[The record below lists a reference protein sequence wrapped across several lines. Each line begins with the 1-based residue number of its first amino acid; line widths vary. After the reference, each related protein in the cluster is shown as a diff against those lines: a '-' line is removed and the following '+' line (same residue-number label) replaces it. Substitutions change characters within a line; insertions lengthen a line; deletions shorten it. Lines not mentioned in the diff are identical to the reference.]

1 MAKKRKT
8 DTSWQV
14 KARYNAKAYKGV
26 SMQLKPEVFEGLE
39 KACKE
44 EELSRP
50 ELIKTLLEE
59 KQRRK
64 ELKELKQELEL
75 KAKSTEG
82 LWAYAL
88 NKRLADVFPHLPE
101 EEKWQPIKVYWREDS
116 VHVYGIWNN
125 GLPYLDIFD
134 HAALANFEEVEGNI
148 RFSTIDKPAKY
159 ISRQDDSPMSEE
171 EYKDWFFKTSEM
183 SKEEYEEIVVKKG
196 YENLPRI
203 EILRMA

>member
-88 NKRLADVFPHLPE
+88 NKRLADVFPTYQR
-101 EEKWQPIKVYWREDS
+101 KK
-116 VHVYGIWNN
+116 N
-125 GLPYLDIFD
+125 GSL
-134 HAALANFEEVEGNI
+134 
-148 RFSTIDKPAKY
+148 
-159 ISRQDDSPMSEE
+159 
-171 EYKDWFFKTSEM
+171 
-183 SKEEYEEIVVKKG
+183 
-196 YENLPRI
+196 
-203 EILRMA
+203 

>member
-125 GLPYLDIFD
+125 GLPIWT
-134 HAALANFEEVEGNI
+134 
-148 RFSTIDKPAKY
+148 FSTMQPLP
-159 ISRQDDSPMSEE
+159 ISKRWKEISDSAPLINPPN
-171 EYKDWFFKTSEM
+171 TSP
-183 SKEEYEEIVVKKG
+183 G
-196 YENLPRI
+196 
-203 EILRMA
+203 RMTAR